1 MRDGFSSTHNSDLD
15 IATNLVPADV
25 IRLFPDSLTH
35 GARFGT
41 IGVRIPGN
49 DRTWEV
55 TSLRSEAGYTDG
67 RRPDAVVF
75 GKNIIEDLSR
85 RDFTVNSMAISFP
98 DGEFL
103 DPFGGIGDLQ
113 SKTIRTVG
121 NPSKRFS
128 EDGLRILRGYRFLS
142 ASDLWSL
149 SDETEAAMK
158 ECVSM
163 IDNVSSER
171 IGSEIRRII
180 NLPSGGNSL
189 KLMQQHG
196 ILEKILPGAN
206 FPDRFR
212 TTGDISVDMALL
224 YADSDVGPNT
234 SSDTLKENLK
244 LTKEEIS
251 IFDLLMSLQVQNSLV
266 SAEEIRRFHVAVPP
280 EWKGRVMRYF
290 ESKGEDRSQILST
303 IEPPVAGA
311 VPLVDGNTLSEFT
324 GLDPGIRLGRLKGHL
339 HRLQIERDM
348 TCKDEV
354 LDCVGEID
362 YVNGDPLDWELLSW
376 P

>member
-1 MRDGFSSTHNSDLD
+1 
-15 IATNLVPADV
+15 
-25 IRLFPDSLTH
+25 
-35 GARFGT
+35 
-41 IGVRIPGN
+41 
-49 DRTWEV
+49 
-55 TSLRSEAGYTDG
+55 
-67 RRPDAVVF
+67 
-75 GKNIIEDLSR
+75 
-85 RDFTVNSMAISFP
+85 
-98 DGEFL
+98 
-103 DPFGGIGDLQ
+103 
-113 SKTIRTVG
+113 
-121 NPSKRFS
+121 
-128 EDGLRILRGYRFLS
+128 
-142 ASDLWSL
+142 
-149 SDETEAAMK
+149 MK

-171 IGSEIRRII
+171 IGSEVRRII

-206 FPDRFR
+206 LPDRFR

-244 LTKEEIS
+244 LTREEIS

-266 SAEEIRRFHVAVPP
+266 SPEEIRRFHVAVPP
-280 EWKGRVMRYF
+280 EWKGSVMRYF

-348 TCKDEV
+348 TCINEV